1 MFRIAVMI
9 WLVYAGGLAAQT
21 FEDLGATANAAT
33 PVVST
38 SILIGDLD
46 IADWESLATRAEGI
60 AETGNASRF
69 ALARVRS
76 ELIGWRDVFFDASDV
91 NADRLATVADQ
102 LAALG
107 AAPEGAEEAAPIAD
121 RRAALLA
128 QQDRL
133 SYPHILAREALARAN
148 GLITEIDRQR
158 RARDAAELLER
169 NGTPVNPASW
179 AEAITWLRTAV
190 TVIWSE
196 AWANS
201 ATMMIS
207 GRLIPRLALIVVAIA
222 AIIWGVGWSRR
233 ALKHANSALP
243 QTDALRRFVLGFA
256 AMAVPVF
263 GVTVIAALLSN
274 SGLAGTSGQ
283 AVLNVLTTAGL
294 SIYAA
299 KWLADGF
306 FPTGPDDDGILGYA
320 VDVRQ
325 TGRRMTIWLGWVIA
339 GLWLMDALV
348 QTIEIGTMS
357 NAVINLPFQLA
368 IGALMW
374 RLGQAI
380 VHQAR
385 SGTTAIFTANRMRR
399 IIGLAV
405 QAVAILGPIAA
416 ILGYGAAAIAI
427 AVPAVF
433 SLAVLATITLLQ
445 RLSYAAASP
454 TNMMSATDGPDPKG
468 LLPVAINFALAVV
481 ALPILALI
489 WGVTI
494 AELQELWTR
503 FLGGFQIGETQLSP
517 GNFLAFIVVFML
529 GVLITRFIKAT
540 LKTTVMPR
548 TRFDLGGQNAV
559 VAGFGYVGIFLS
571 ALVAFGVAGIDLSS
585 LAIVAGALSVGIGFG
600 LQNIVSNFVS
610 GIILLI
616 ERPIG
621 EGDMIEVG
629 GQMGYVR
636 DISVRS
642 TRIETFDRTDVI
654 VPNAD
659 LVSNQVTNWT
669 HGNAVG
675 RAIVPVGVAYGSD
688 TAKVMAILREIAEG
702 HPLVLANPAPSV
714 LLMQFGADSIDFEI
728 RAIIRDVNFVM
739 VVRSEI
745 LQSINARFAQEGI
758 EIPFAQ
764 RDLWLRNPEA
774 LRPTKGDDT

>member
-9 WLVYAGGLAAQT
+9 WLVCAGGLAAQT
-21 FEDLGATANAAT
+21 VEDVGATANAAT

-38 SILIGDLD
+38 SIPIGDLD

-91 NADRLATVADQ
+91 NAHRLATVADQ

-133 SYPHILAREALARAN
+133 SYPYILAREALARAN

-179 AEAITWLRTAV
+179 AEAITGLRTAV
-190 TVIWSE
+190 TGIWSE

-207 GRLIPRLALIVVAIA
+207 RRLIPRLALIVVAIA
-222 AIIWGVGWSRR
+222 AIIWCVGCSRR

-243 QTDALRRFVLGFA
+243 QTDALRHFVLGFA

-263 GVTVIAALLSN
+263 GVAVIAALLSN

-283 AVLNVLTTAGL
+283 AVLTVLTAAGL

-380 VHQAR
+380 AHQAR

-399 IIGLAV
+399 IIGRAV

-427 AVPAVF
+427 TVPAVL

-454 TNMMSATDGPDPKG
+454 ANTMSATNGPDPKG

-481 ALPILALI
+481 ALPILVLI

-503 FLGGFQIGETQLSP
+503 FLGGFQIGETQISP
-517 GNFLAFIVVFML
+517 GNFLTFIVVFML

-688 TAKVMAILREIAEG
+688 TAKVMAILREIAER

-745 LQSINARFAQEGI
+745 LQSINARFEQEGI

-774 LRPTKGDDT
+774 LRPTTGDDT

>member
-9 WLVYAGGLAAQT
+9 WLVCAGGLAAQT
-21 FEDLGATANAAT
+21 VEDVGATANAAT

-38 SILIGDLD
+38 SIPIGDLD
-46 IADWESLATRAEGI
+46 IADWESLSTRAEGI
-60 AETGNASRF
+60 AETGKASRF

-91 NADRLATVADQ
+91 NADRLATVANQ

-107 AAPEGAEEAAPIAD
+107 AAPEGAEEAAPVAD

-133 SYPHILAREALARAN
+133 SYPHILAREALVRAN

-179 AEAITWLRTAV
+179 AEAIIVLRTAV

-196 AWANS
+196 AWAKS
-201 ATMMIS
+201 TTMMIS

-233 ALKHANSALP
+233 AFKHANSALP

-263 GVTVIAALLSN
+263 GVAVIAALLSN

-283 AVLNVLTTAGL
+283 AVLTVLTTAGL

-405 QAVAILGPIAA
+405 QAVAIFGPIAA

-427 AVPAVF
+427 TVPAVL

-454 TNMMSATDGPDPKG
+454 TNTMSATDGPDPKG

-503 FLGGFQIGETQLSP
+503 FLGGFQIGETQISP
-517 GNFLAFIVVFML
+517 GNFLTFIVVFML

-629 GQMGYVR
+629 GQIGYVR

-758 EIPFAQ
+758 EIPFVQ

-774 LRPTKGDDT
+774 LRPTTGDDT

>member
-1 MFRIAVMI
+1 M
-9 WLVYAGGLAAQT
+9 
-21 FEDLGATANAAT
+21 
-33 PVVST
+33 
-38 SILIGDLD
+38 
-46 IADWESLATRAEGI
+46 
-60 AETGNASRF
+60 
-69 ALARVRS
+69 
-76 ELIGWRDVFFDASDV
+76 IGWRDVFFDASDV

-107 AAPEGAEEAAPIAD
+107 AAPKGAEEAAPIAD

-133 SYPHILAREALARAN
+133 SYPDILACEALARAN
-148 GLITEIDRQR
+148 GLITEIARQR

-179 AEAITWLRTAV
+179 AEAITGLRTAV
-190 TVIWSE
+190 TGIWSE

-222 AIIWGVGWSRR
+222 AIIWCVGWSRR

-243 QTDALRRFVLGFA
+243 QTDALRHFVLGFA

-263 GVTVIAALLSN
+263 GVAVIAALLSN

-283 AVLNVLTTAGL
+283 AVLTVLTAAGL

-306 FPTGPDDDGILGYA
+306 FPAGPEDDGILGYA

-380 VHQAR
+380 AHQAR
-385 SGTTAIFTANRMRR
+385 NGTTAFFTANRMRR
-399 IIGLAV
+399 IIGRAV

-427 AVPAVF
+427 TVPAVL

-454 TNMMSATDGPDPKG
+454 ANTMSATNGPDPKG

-481 ALPILALI
+481 ALPILVLI

-503 FLGGFQIGETQLSP
+503 FLGGFQIGETQISP
-517 GNFLAFIVVFML
+517 GNFLTFIVVFML

-675 RAIVPVGVAYGSD
+675 RAIIPVGVAYGSD
-688 TAKVMAILREIAEG
+688 TAKVMAILREIAES

-774 LRPTKGDDT
+774 LRPTTGDDT